1 VLAWLVLVFTPSHG
15 EFKVLKL
22 FDTEEQL
29 QREPPVSD
37 DSGGPRLLLREQV
50 CQRLRQQIL
59 SGELPPHTRLPSE
72 ACLMKSF
79 GVSRVTVRQG
89 MRTLAGEGLIYS
101 LQGRGSFVSAPRAT
115 YNLSALLGF
124 HEAMRDMPF
133 SATSR
138 LLSCREVPAN
148 RSVATAL
155 KIKRDDK
162 VLEVKRARCL
172 NGLPVSLDLSYF
184 PRDIGE
190 RLRGQNLDGDIFPL
204 LETRGVRLGRSR
216 LWIEACACPDEY
228 AVDLSVSPGTPILQL
243 SRLTLNPLGRP
254 VDYEYLFCR
263 GDAFQYKVELE
274 RHPY

>member
-1 VLAWLVLVFTPSHG
+1 MKPFDGKDEIPIETSLPSDAG
-15 EFKVLKL
+15 G
-22 FDTEEQL
+22 
-29 QREPPVSD
+29 QRV
-37 DSGGPRLLLREQV
+37 LLREQV

-72 ACLMKSF
+72 AALMKRF
-79 GVSRVTVRQG
+79 DVSRVTVRQG

-101 LQGRGSFVSAPRAT
+101 LQGSGSFVSAPRAT

-133 SATSR
+133 SASSR

-148 RSVATAL
+148 RAVATAL
-155 KIKRDDK
+155 KIKRGDT
-162 VLEVKRARCL
+162 VLEIKRARCL
-172 NGLPVSLDLSYF
+172 NGSPVSLDLSYF
-184 PRDIGE
+184 PPDIGV
-190 RLRGQNLDGDIFPL
+190 RLRGQDLDSDIFPL
-204 LETRGVRLGRSR
+204 LETLGVRLGRSR
-216 LWIEACACPDEY
+216 LWIEACSCPDEY
-228 AVDLSVSPGTPILQL
+228 ATDLCIASGAPILQL
-243 SRLTLNPLGRP
+243 SRLTSNPSGRP